1 MMPTWRIGLNCYFP
15 LDIDMHHQPI
25 QVWINQIS
33 TTLNQPAFLLNAIEA
48 SGVKPP
54 FAAAVNM
61 QFIPKKDY
69 ATHPLHTGDQ
79 IELIVPVTGG

>member
-1 MMPTWRIGLNCYFP
+1 MH
-15 LDIDMHHQPI
+15 DMTAATI

-33 TTLNQPAFLLNAIEA
+33 TELNAPATLSDAIA
-48 SGVKPP
+48 AADLKPP

-61 QFIPKKDY
+61 QFVPKKNHSHHLLQ
-69 ATHPLHTGDQ
+69 AGDK